1 MQQLK
6 WWLVLAAIAA
16 GASPRAEAQ
25 QPAAAP
31 ASAPAPA
38 PAPGD
43 VASEDAIIGALYDVI
58 SGAAGAPR
66 DWDRMRSL
74 FHPEARLIPA
84 GRAPDGS
91 YRIRVLTL
99 KDWIANA
106 EPYFAREGFFER
118 ELAHRSERFGQV
130 VHRFSTYDSR
140 HAASDTTAFARG
152 INSIQLFNDG
162 RRWWVMNIM
171 WDAERPGLT
180 IPEEYLRSR

>member
-1 MQQLK
+1 MKQMRR
-6 WWLVLAAIAA
+6 WLILGVVVA
-16 GASPRAEAQ
+16 GAVARSEAQ
-25 QPAAAP
+25 QPTPAP

-38 PAPGD
+38 PND
-43 VASEDAIIGALYDVI
+43 VASEDAIIAALYDVI

-66 DWDRMRSL
+66 NWDRMRSL

-84 GRAPDGS
+84 GRAQDGS
-91 YRIRVLTL
+91 YRIRVLSL
-99 KDWIANA
+99 SDWIAGA

-118 ELAHRSERFGQV
+118 ELAHRSERFGQI

-140 HAASDTTAFARG
+140 HAATDTTAFARG

-162 RRWWVMNIM
+162 RRWWVMNIL

-180 IPEEYLRSR
+180 LPPNYLKNE